1 MKDNR
6 IRLCAFIMTLHPGLE
21 KGGIEFG
28 MLAALL
34 LMWSQDVVIENRRY
48 SGPHK
53 KDKSTNTSK
62 WKMIKQNKIKDW
74 KVPHPPH

>member
-6 IRLCAFIMTLHPGLE
+6 IRLCAYIMTLHPGLE

-28 MLAALL
+28 MVPALL

-48 SGPHK
+48 SVHTK
-53 KDKSTNTSK
+53 KTKAQT
-62 WKMIKQNKIKDW
+62 
-74 KVPHPPH
+74 HPNGR